1 MPTANTDDATG
12 FGFSAQQ
19 SQLIAAPVAKIIGA
33 GATLQSA
40 AATITSRAAELSP
53 AAVTTNSFVI
63 PTDAKVMNPYFL
75 TNQQGTNS
83 AYVFVPS
90 GHTLNGTA
98 NGSVVIATG
107 AAAIIWQYKPKNWTN
122 K

>member
-1 MPTANTDDATG
+1 MPVANTDDLTG
-12 FGFSAQQ
+12 LGFSAQD
-19 SQLIAAPVAKIIGA
+19 SELLGAPVAKITGA

-40 AATITSRAAELSP
+40 AAVILSRAAELNP

-63 PTDAKVMNPYFL
+63 PSSAKVMNPYFL
-75 TNQQGTNS
+75 TNQQTAS

-107 AAAIIWQYKPKNWTN
+107 ASAIIW
-122 K
+122 

>member
-1 MPTANTDDATG
+1 MPVSNTDDATG

-19 SQLIAAPVAKIIGA
+19 SALIAAPVVKILGA
-33 GATLQSA
+33 AATLQTGA
-40 AATITSRAAELSP
+40 AVITSRAAELSA

-63 PTDAKVMNPYFL
+63 PSDAKVMNPYYL
-75 TNQQGTNS
+75 VSTGAQS

-90 GHTLNGTA
+90 GHTLGATA
-98 NGSVVIATG
+98 NGSVVIA
-107 AAAIIWQYKPKNWTN
+107 ANASAIIWQYKPKNWIN

>member
-1 MPTANTDDATG
+1 MPIANTDDLTG
-12 FGFSAQQ
+12 LGFSAQD
-19 SQLIAAPVAKIIGA
+19 SELLGAPVAKINGA

-40 AATITSRAAELSP
+40 AAVILSRAAELNP

-63 PTDAKVMNPYFL
+63 PSTAKVMNPYFL
-75 TNQQGTNS
+75 TNQQGTNT

-90 GHTLNGTA
+90 GHTLNGNA
-98 NGSVVIATG
+98 NGSITIATG
-107 AAAIIWQYKPKNWTN
+107 ASAIIWQYKPKNWTN

>member
-1 MPTANTDDATG
+1 MPTCNSDDATG
-12 FGFSAQQ
+12 YGFSAQQ
-19 SQLIAAPVAKIIGA
+19 SSLIAAPVAKIVGA

-40 AATITSRAAELSP
+40 AANIISRAAELSP
-53 AAVTTNSFVI
+53 TAVTTNSFII
-63 PTDAKVMNPYFL
+63 PSDAKVMNPYYL

-90 GHTLNGTA
+90 GHTLNGVA

-107 AAAIIWQYKPKNWTN
+107 ASAIIWMYKPKNWTN